1 MSKIPVISIVDDD
14 SSVRNATNRLVRS
27 LGFVAHTFASA
38 DEFLKSPYVNRS
50 SCLIVDVRMPNMTGL
65 ELQSV
70 LLGKGIATPMIFMTA
85 FPEEND
91 RARALEAGAVD
102 FLTKPF
108 DGKTMARALSTA
120 LKGHSTEAN
129 EQYRE
134 P

>member
-1 MSKIPVISIVDDD
+1 
-14 SSVRNATNRLVRS
+14 
-27 LGFVAHTFASA
+27 
-38 DEFLKSPYVNRS
+38 
-50 SCLIVDVRMPNMTGL
+50 MPNMTGL

-85 FPEEND
+85 FPEGND

-108 DGKTMARALSTA
+108 DGKTMARALSVA